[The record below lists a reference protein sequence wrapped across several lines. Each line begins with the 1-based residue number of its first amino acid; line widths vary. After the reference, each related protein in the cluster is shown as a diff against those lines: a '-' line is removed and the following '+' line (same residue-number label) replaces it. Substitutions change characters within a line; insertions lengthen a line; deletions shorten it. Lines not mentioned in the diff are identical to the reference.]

1 MQVIP
6 AAPLLYEFSRHTA
19 PRAEIESGTTLIV
32 ESEDALSG
40 QLRFP
45 ADRRDKKA
53 MPWSNPVNG
62 PIVVRDAQPGDAL
75 AVHIISIEPLIGQ
88 CATYTGPPRMLSEW
102 LGSDVPPGTRICPIR
117 DGQIAWSDTV
127 SIPYAPML
135 GCLGTAPDWG
145 VPSTAPAGNYGGNM
159 DLLEVCPG
167 NIVYLPVFVPG
178 GYLYLGDAHAAQGHG
193 ELSAT
198 ALEMPAR
205 TTIRVELIKS
215 ASLLSPRIVSPTE
228 LISVAVALPIER
240 AIAESYAKL
249 ILWLEADYGWN
260 RWQAYDL
267 LTQVGQLSIGYYTT
281 GAVAAKVAL
290 RYATASANAL
300 T

>member
-1 MQVIP
+1 MN
-6 AAPLLYEFSRHTA
+6 PLSPLPLQYEFSRHVA
-19 PRAEIESGTTLIV
+19 PRAEIQSGGRLV
-32 ESEDALSG
+32 VDSEDALSG
-40 QLRFP
+40 QLRSP
-45 ADRRDKKA
+45 SDQRDKKA

-62 PIVVRDAQPGDAL
+62 PIVVTGAQPGDTL
-75 AVHIISIEPLIGQ
+75 AVHIESIEPLIGQ
-88 CATYTGPPRMLSEW
+88 CSTYTGAPRMLTEW
-102 LGSDVPPGTRICPIR
+102 LGADVPMGTRICPIR
-117 DGQIAWSDTV
+117 NGQIEWSPTV

-145 VPSTAPAGNYGGNM
+145 VPSTAPAGNHGGNL
-159 DLLEVCPG
+159 DLIEVCPG
-167 NIVYLPVFVPG
+167 NTIYLPVFVPG

-205 TTIRVELIKS
+205 TTIRVDLIPNTK
-215 ASLLSPRIVSPTE
+215 LTSPRIESPDE
-228 LISVAVALPIER
+228 LMAVAVALPLER

-267 LTQVGQLSIGYYTT
+267 LTQVGQISVGYYTS
-281 GAVAAKVAL
+281 GAVATKVAKK
-290 RYATASANAL
+290 YIMAK
-300 T
+300 